1 MPLPVY
7 QSIHF
12 CFAETV
18 EDCGQALDHI
28 VLCHKCVQHI
38 VPPFLKSWCCCC
50 CCVGSEFVGDVHWD
64 VCGCSRVG
72 WSMVLLCVCSLPCRG
87 QLWLAKCSTHITVVY
102 KTYCLWWCT
111 GFCVVMCTYIFGL
124 VAMIHPNPCWF
135 WKQPSVV
142 MGAVSSLV
150 VHPRVPVGVLR
161 LCGEELLVCCV
172 IHPTVV
178 ALFWSLL
185 LVKVVVV
192 SFWTYQCLFLLY
204 CYRQRSRQ
212 LCQHK
217 CVVLHAS
224 SYLCL

>member
-1 MPLPVY
+1 MKCGAPL
-7 QSIHF
+7 
-12 CFAETV
+12 CMLTAMLRTV
-18 EDCGQALDHI
+18 MTGKMVHTLL
-28 VLCHKCVQHI
+28 LCTNVMSLVVHW
-38 VPPFLKSWCCCC
+38 FLC
-50 CCVGSEFVGDVHWD
+50 GDVY
-64 VCGCSRVG
+64 
-72 WSMVLLCVCSLPCRG
+72 L
-87 QLWLAKCSTHITVVY
+87 
-102 KTYCLWWCT
+102 
-111 GFCVVMCTYIFGL
+111 YIFGL

-135 WKQPSVV
+135 WKQPSVWMV
-142 MGAVSSLV
+142 VVSSLV
-150 VHPRVPVGVLR
+150 VHPRVPAGVLR

-204 CYRQRSRQ
+204 CYRQGSRQ